1 MSKRVAVIDLGSNSA
16 RMVIFERTSR
26 LGFYILGEH
35 KMRVRLGEGAY
46 ERDGFIQEEA
56 MDKCFLA
63 FVEFKKLI
71 SRYRV
76 NKVLSV
82 GTSALRDAEN
92 GSEFI
97 KRVKTLGINLRVI
110 SGDEEAYLGGFAAAN
125 LLSKFNKA
133 VTVDIGGGSTELAL
147 IENGRV
153 VDTRSLNL
161 GTVRLKELF
170 YDKRNLKGLDEFID
184 ASLAEISPKF
194 KCENIIAIGG
204 SLRAISGAIME
215 IKNYPLNLVHGFKY
229 EWEEQ
234 KDLLD
239 KISTSDALDLNKYPI
254 KKDRYDTI
262 RGGAYIFKSVVN
274 LIGAKHIT
282 TSGVGVREGVFL
294 SNLIGKNAKFP
305 AGFNPSLRSLRDR
318 FEMDFRPNIAKFAND
333 IFKALKP
340 LHGLNDEFIKPLVTA
355 AKIYDIGLRVS
366 FYSKHSHSSYLVLN
380 SLNYG
385 FTHEEKALMAI
396 ILKQNGKKSVVS
408 EYSVYKPLLP
418 SQDKVVWLS
427 FILKLAKSLD
437 CGDTREVS
445 FSFANLTLEIFGLK
459 DAIFVKDSVKKIS
472 KPAVFAITF
481 N

>member
-46 ERDGFIQEEA
+46 EKGGIIQEEA
-56 MDKCFLA
+56 MEKCFLA
-63 FVEFKKLI
+63 FAEFKKLI
-71 SRYRV
+71 SRYKV
-76 NKVLSV
+76 SKVLAV
-82 GTSALRDAEN
+82 GTSALRDAKN
-92 GSEFI
+92 RSEFI
-97 KRVKTLGINLRVI
+97 KKVRTLGINLRVI
-110 SGDEEAYLGGFAAAN
+110 SGDEEAYLGGFAASN
-125 LLSKFNKA
+125 LLPKFSKA
-133 VTVDIGGGSTELAL
+133 VAIDIGGGSTELAL
-147 IENGRV
+147 IEDGRV

-170 YDKRNLKGLDEFID
+170 YDKRNLKGLDEFIK
-184 ASLAEISPKF
+184 ASLDEIPSNF
-194 KCENIIAIGG
+194 RCENIIAIGG
-204 SLRAISGAIME
+204 SLRAISNAIME
-215 IKNYPLNLVHGFKY
+215 IESYPLNLVHGFKY
-229 EWEEQ
+229 EWDEQ
-234 KDLLD
+234 KELLSE
-239 KISTSDALDLNKYPI
+239 ISTSDALDLNKYPI

-294 SNLIGKNAKFP
+294 TNLIGRNAKFP

-318 FEMDFRPNIAKFAND
+318 FEMDFRPNIAKFAKD
-333 IFKALKP
+333 IFEVLKP
-340 LHGLNDEFIKPLVTA
+340 LHELSDEFIRPLVTA

-396 ILKQNGKKSVVS
+396 IIKQNGKKSVVS
-408 EYSVYKPLLP
+408 EFYDYKMLLP
-418 SQDKVVWLS
+418 SEYKIVWLG

-437 CGDTREVS
+437 CGDRKDVS
-445 FSFANLTLEIFGLK
+445 FNFANLTLEIFGLK